1 MLIYHSKLNQH
12 GIFYPQNLL
21 YAFSSKG
28 AMLWQ
33 ITILHIRSMKAAG
46 ASRKGRQVLQLI
58 LCLPQLN
65 QDMLVG
71 VTLNDN
77 EATHMWKP
85 EASGLFSTRSAYRS
99 FFLSA
104 QSLLNLG
111 IKYGS
116 HGHLGNAKHL
126 CGWLF
131 GIVVGPQIVYRKE
144 VFLILSIALFAIRRR
159 KTFNTS
165 SSHVFLQGNSGMP
178 SCSP

>member
-1 MLIYHSKLNQH
+1 M
-12 GIFYPQNLL
+12 
-21 YAFSSKG
+21 
-28 AMLWQ
+28 
-33 ITILHIRSMKAAG
+33 
-46 ASRKGRQVLQLI
+46 
-58 LCLPQLN
+58 
-65 QDMLVG
+65 G

-131 GIVVGPQIVYRKE
+131 GIVVGPQIIYRKE
-144 VFLILSIALFAIRRR
+144 VFLILSVALYDQEEKIQH
-159 KTFNTS
+159 S